1 MPWRGARFGLEATA
15 SCSKTNVYEKS
26 IRYGD
31 AAVGRCDPAHSGPDP
46 GADPQV
52 VGRREL
58 RVRARALARTRCRP
72 YPIRPKWLIPT
83 SDGGCCSSMVKTS
96 LSVGNDCRSP
106 RALHCLKVA
115 FTLATSSCG
124 FLKRFFRVRRAS

>member
-1 MPWRGARFGLEATA
+1 VA
-15 SCSKTNVYEKS
+15 SCSKTNVYEKF

-58 RVRARALARTRCRP
+58 R
-72 YPIRPKWLIPT
+72 IRPW
-83 SDGGCCSSMVKTS
+83 SDRAGVRQIRLGANRSERFIGFALLLGG
-96 LSVGNDCRSP
+96 
-106 RALHCLKVA
+106 A
-115 FTLATSSCG
+115 FTAIEGLIRLLFGATP
-124 FLKRFFRVRRAS
+124 